1 MCNRA
6 AADEKSKEFR
16 YPEGIYLSALRIL
29 RDDLLSIRHLFIAAA
44 KLIFAVGTTC
54 TTREYLVYAELRTIS
69 FGLAFPYKIPQRFLQ
84 KGAEVTSP

>member
-6 AADEKSKEFR
+6 TADEKAKKFR

-29 RDDLLSIRHLFIAAA
+29 RDDLLSIRRLFIAAV

-54 TTREYLVYAELRTIS
+54 TTRKYRVCTKLCTIS
-69 FGLAFPYKIPQRFLQ
+69 FGLAFSYK
-84 KGAEVTSP
+84 T